1 MATDTFP
8 GGPIGR
14 IYATDH
20 DPNDVLSFT
29 QKQQPKSMFKISR
42 QDGTV
47 VALPG
52 LEPGRYT
59 AHPPSTHA
67 PLTLVPK
74 VSKTFETSSME
85 TQLFSACSYQMN
97 ATVSDGR
104 FAVIADV
111 SVQVEQVTDVLLR
124 SALTLRFSSLSPED
138 LLGRYLRQIK
148 LILRG
153 LAGWKWSPGQQDP
166 LHIISLKPVSGTSG
180 AEMLLAMERPETA
193 GGGRMGGFYSRREL
207 TVKLEEA
214 AERGLIRGVLAGAV
228 AVGSTCSGELECGDS
243 LVCEQNVAMEEGSLL
258 TYSTERVS
266 LVSPVFSTTE
276 ACVCPGEKTGNRTSF
291 TNYLLFVMH
300 FLCNYKSFPRRGGM
314 SRSCGAVRGSVLSSR
329 HAVCP
334 FWSYSAICL
343 PVSA

>member
-1 MATDTFP
+1 MFSVSQVSDSGKPRLAASSWVFLRVIGNSQYKPVVSPLEIFIVMATDTFP
-8 GGPIGR
+8 GGPIGQ
-14 IYATDH
+14 IYATDR

-29 QKQQPKSMFKISR
+29 QKLQPKSMFEINR

-47 VALPG
+47 VAVPG

-59 AHPPSTHA
+59 VQPPTYTRLTVVHKVKSTFKTSCMK
-67 PLTLVPK
+67 TLV
-74 VSKTFETSSME
+74 FSSRR
-85 TQLFSACSYQMN
+85 YQIN

-124 SALTLRFSSLSPED
+124 NALTLRFSALSAED

-166 LHIISLKPVSGTSG
+166 LHIISVKPVSGTSG
-180 AEMLLAMERPETA
+180 VDLVLAMERPETP
-193 GGGRMGGFYSRREL
+193 GSDRIGGFYSQQEL

-243 LVCEQNVAMEEGSLL
+243 LVCELKLVMEEGKPL
-258 TYSTERVS
+258 TYSTERLSLVS
-266 LVSPVFSTTE
+266 LVLSTTE
-276 ACVCPGEKTGNRTSF
+276 ACTCPGEI
-291 TNYLLFVMH
+291 MH
-300 FLCNYKSFPRRGGM
+300 
-314 SRSCGAVRGSVLSSR
+314 SSIIR
-329 HAVCP
+329 
-334 FWSYSAICL
+334 L
-343 PVSA
+343 K

>member
-14 IYATDH
+14 IYATDR
-20 DPNDVLSFT
+20 DANDALSFT
-29 QKQQPKSMFKISR
+29 QKLQAKSMFQINR

-59 AHPPSTHA
+59 AQPPTHTRFTVVHKGKITFQTSCVE
-67 PLTLVPK
+67 TLVL
-74 VSKTFETSSME
+74 SS
-85 TQLFSACSYQMN
+85 CRYQIN

-124 SALTLRFSSLSPED
+124 SALTLRFRSLSPED

-148 LILRG
+148 LILRE
-153 LAGWKWSPGQQDP
+153 LAGLKWSPGQQDP

-180 AEMLLAMERPETA
+180 VDLLLAMERPETPGSA
-193 GGGRMGGFYSRREL
+193 RIGGFYSQQEL
-207 TVKLEEA
+207 TAKLEEA

-228 AVGSTCSGELECGDS
+228 AVGSACSGELECGDS
-243 LVCEQNVAMEEGSLL
+243 LVCEQKVVMEEGSPL

-266 LVSPVFSTTE
+266 LVSLVFSRTE
-276 ACVCPGEKTGNRTSF
+276 VCACPGEIKD
-291 TNYLLFVMH
+291 
-300 FLCNYKSFPRRGGM
+300 
-314 SRSCGAVRGSVLSSR
+314 
-329 HAVCP
+329 
-334 FWSYSAICL
+334 
-343 PVSA
+343 